1 MPKLTDRFIAGFAP
15 AEGAKDR
22 LTFDTEVKGLG
33 LRATAS
39 GTKSFIV
46 QWTDKATARKVREPI
61 GVWGAITIEQ
71 AREAARIRLGRVA
84 AGFNPKAERAARA
97 AEDAKQREEAAQA
110 KIEAAFTLDAL
121 IDDWARLHLSSRRPR
136 YSVEAQR
143 ALRQAFKAQL
153 AHPAAAMKHDV
164 VVRTLDD
171 LVGEGK
177 AATARL
183 TMAYGRACYGWA
195 VKRRRLALNPFAGLP
210 PIEGGSTSRDRV
222 LTDDEIGQAWRAA
235 VKVPAPHGPLVRFL
249 LLTLARRDEGAR
261 MTWGEIAADLSTW
274 IQPGERTKNG
284 KPHVVHLAASARAI
298 LRELLGVPEGKPVP
312 ALPPAD
318 VLVFGLPRNRPIT
331 AFSWIKRELER
342 AIGNELGTCL
352 QTGKKTA
359 AKAAP
364 WVMHDFRRTGVTWP
378 AGAGFPPHVAD
389 RLLNHVGGTISGVA
403 AVYQRGEFLAERRA
417 ALDAW
422 AEHVTACGEA
432 REVPTKVASLA
443 TERRRRQA
451 P

>member
-15 AEGAKDR
+15 VEGAKDR

-61 GVWGAITIEQ
+61 GVWGAITLEQ

-84 AGFNPKAERAARA
+84 AGFNPKAERAVRA
-97 AEDAKQREEAAQA
+97 AEEAKQRDEAAQA
-110 KIEAAFTLDAL
+110 KIDAAFTLDAL

-136 YSVEAQR
+136 YSAEAQR
-143 ALRQAFKAQL
+143 ALRLTFKTQL
-153 AHPAAAMKHDV
+153 PRPAAALRHDV
-164 VVRTLDD
+164 VVGALDG

-183 TMAYGRACYGWA
+183 TMAYGRSCYGWA

-210 PIEGGSTSRDRV
+210 AIEGGSTSRDRV
-222 LTDDEIGQAWRAA
+222 LTDEEIGQAWRAA
-235 VKVPAPHGPLVRFL
+235 LKVPAPHGPLVRLL
-249 LLTLARRDEGAR
+249 LLTLARRDEGGR
-261 MTWGEIAADLSTW
+261 MAWGEITADLSIWT
-274 IQPGERTKNG
+274 QPGERTKNG
-284 KPHVVHLAASARAI
+284 KPHVVHLAEPARLL
-298 LRELLGVPEGKPVP
+298 LRELIGVPERKPLP
-312 ALPPAD
+312 ALPPAEQ
-318 VLVFGLPRNRPIT
+318 LVFGLARNRPIT
-331 AFSWIKRELER
+331 AFSWIKRELEG
-342 AIGNELGTCL
+342 AMATELEQRPQKGR
-352 QTGKKTA
+352 KIVRP
-359 AKAAP
+359 AP
-364 WVMHDFRRTGVTWP
+364 WVMHDFRRSGVTWL

-403 AVYQRGEFLAERRA
+403 AVYQRGEFLAERKA

-422 AEHVTACGEA
+422 ATHVLACAEGREA
-432 REVPTKVASLA
+432 PSKVASLDS
-443 TERRRRQA
+443 ERRRRRTQ
-451 P
+451 